1 MTRRVTGEND
11 TIRASAS
18 RVCSI
23 TSAASPM
30 NGRDFIRAGT
40 RSSAVWQSA

>member
-1 MTRRVTGEND
+1 MTRRVTGDDD

-18 RVCSI
+18 RVRSI

-30 NGRDFIRAGT
+30 NGTDSMRAGT